1 MPTNPLERLGIT
13 MEQIHASAESDA
25 ALNEQAQEMV
35 KYARSIAPVDS
46 GKYAAGIKITRKA
59 RGGKA
64 VVSATNWKSHFIEF
78 GTGQPGPTRP
88 FGVMEKT
95 AQHFGGTLNGG
106 VEFTGDD
113 E

>member
-46 GKYAAGIKITRKA
+46 GKYAAGIKVTKKA

-64 VVSATNWKSHFIEF
+64 VISATNWKSHLVEL
-78 GTGQPGPTRP
+78 GTGAPGPTRP
-88 FGVMEKT
+88 DAVMEKT
-95 AQHFGGTLNGG
+95 AQHFGGTLDGG
-106 VEFTGDD
+106 VEFAGD